1 MKKID
6 LILNILIK
14 LILLAIFVLFSFY
27 KLKINILVIT
37 MTLLVFSFINSFIIK
52 NKKISIDVEIFIF
65 QAASVF
71 YLERRANFKWRE
83 VPERIFDNYGYVKVL
98 FILVFILTF
107 IYLCIRNEN
116 KLLKKY
122 VCSIFFILV
131 IIENI
136 FEIGIIYTIS
146 LLFSIPSTV
155 LSYTRIDIAVMG
167 IVIFLFI
174 KKEKKFFLIYNFVIL
189 CLFVRYMTANL
200 VWGIL

>member
-1 MKKID
+1 
-6 LILNILIK
+6 
-14 LILLAIFVLFSFY
+14 
-27 KLKINILVIT
+27 

-71 YLERRANFKWRE
+71 YLELRANFKWRE
-83 VPERIFDNYGYVKVL
+83 EPERIFDNYGYVKVL

-122 VCSIFFILV
+122 VYSIFFILV
-131 IIENI
+131 IIEII

-146 LLFSIPSTV
+146 LLFYCTCGFT
-155 LSYTRIDIAVMG
+155 LSFV
-167 IVIFLFI
+167 FLFLSLIFANAKVCKFKII
-174 KKEKKFFLIYNFVIL
+174 KIKISKNKELLGFFSAALFSYWLHLGIYLIL
-189 CLFVRYMTANL
+189 
-200 VWGIL
+200 

>member
-107 IYLCIRNEN
+107 IYFCIRNEN

-122 VCSIFFILV
+122 VYSIFFILV

-155 LSYTRIDIAVMG
+155 LSYTRIDIAVIG

>member
-1 MKKID
+1 
-6 LILNILIK
+6 
-14 LILLAIFVLFSFY
+14 
-27 KLKINILVIT
+27 

-116 KLLKKY
+116 KLLKIY
-122 VCSIFFILV
+122 VYSIFFILV

-155 LSYTRIDIAVMG
+155 LSYTRIDIAVIG